1 MNTKLIMS
9 ANAILLGTL
18 GVAFTF
24 APDWILENFAIAQTP
39 ALLLILQLLGALYVS
54 FAMLNWMVK
63 HSLIGGIYNKPIAL
77 ANFAHFMIGG
87 LALIKETLSS
97 TELPIAITIIA
108 LIYLVFGILH
118 GLILFRHPL
127 KSQEV

>member
-9 ANAILLGTL
+9 ANAILLGTI

-24 APDWILENFAIAQTP
+24 APDWILVNLTIALSP

-54 FAMLNWMVK
+54 LAMLNWMVK

>member
-1 MNTKLIMS
+1 
-9 ANAILLGTL
+9 
-18 GVAFTF
+18 
-24 APDWILENFAIAQTP
+24 
-39 ALLLILQLLGALYVS
+39 
-54 FAMLNWMVK
+54 MLNWMVK